1 MQCLVLGL
9 RFVAVPISLDLL
21 SSVLQRVHAVSTCC
35 QSVVNLL
42 CSGAAWAVSGGMLSK
57 VGQVTYRWN
66 AREEESAKKMKAGRG
81 GVQNGTKLGLKSL
94 KERRAAR
101 FGPL

>member
-1 MQCLVLGL
+1 
-9 RFVAVPISLDLL
+9 
-21 SSVLQRVHAVSTCC
+21 
-35 QSVVNLL
+35 
-42 CSGAAWAVSGGMLSK
+42 MLSK